1 MSHLSQE
8 TLSQAMHWLVN
19 CRTGLSSKCM
29 LATIVNGEPIIGGMD
44 ATFHPHD
51 PSDLQRCISLLNSAP
66 ELRDHLYVMKKV
78 SKEWKV
84 LIEHWTELEASY
96 ELETGGNKFQKA
108 SKTYALMQDLFKS
121 LKESINAN

>member
-8 TLSQAMHWLVN
+8 SLSQAMHWLVN
-19 CRTGLSSKCM
+19 GSTGLSSKCL
-29 LATIVNGEPIIGGMD
+29 LATIINGGPVLGGYD
-44 ATFHPHD
+44 SKFHPHD
-51 PSDLQRCISLLNSAP
+51 PSDLQRCIGLLNSAP
-66 ELRDHLYVMKKV
+66 ELRNHLHMMKKV

-121 LKESINAN
+121 LEESANAN